1 MLASAE
7 IGHRIAREDYQREEP
22 ALREGLL
29 NAQYDLL
36 ERKRGPILVLIS
48 GIEGGGRGEIA
59 NQLTSWMDPRHVRV
73 NAFGPPTP
81 EELAHPPAYRYWR
94 ALPPKGKIG
103 VFMNAWYRDPLGG
116 EHPGDIDPSTIT
128 THIRRIRAFERMLA
142 DEGVTLLKFWVHL
155 SRDALKKR
163 VRELTRD
170 PATRWRVTPED
181 RRTVRRYSASHA
193 LWEHMLRESSTG
205 AAPWNVVEGSD
216 ARYRNLTIGKILLEA
231 MQHAAAH
238 DGPARPAADAV
249 LPTPSVIDNVKLIRD
264 LDLTQALAP
273 ERYPALLAKWQARLA
288 AATRD
293 KRFRKRALVAVFEG
307 AAAAGKGSALRRV
320 TGALDARQYLLVP
333 TGAPNDDERAHPY
346 LWRFWRY
353 IPARGGITL
362 FDRSWY
368 GRVLVERIEGFCSV
382 ADWTRAYEE
391 INHFEEQL
399 ADAGVIVVK
408 FWLQISKAEQLAR
421 FKAREQTSFKRFK
434 ITQEDWRNRKKW
446 AEYERAVAD
455 MVDRTSTEIAPW
467 TLVEA
472 DDKRHARIK
481 VLRTLV
487 RRVEAALEN

>member
-7 IGHRIAREDYQREEP
+7 IGHQISRDDYAREEP
-22 ALREGLL
+22 QLREGLL

-48 GIEGGGRGEIA
+48 GIEGGGRGETA
-59 NQLTSWMDPRHVRV
+59 NQLTTWMDPRHVRV

-81 EELAHPPAYRYWR
+81 EELAHPPAYRYWH
-94 ALPPKGKIG
+94 ALPPRGKTA
-103 VFMNAWYRDPLGG
+103 VFMNAWYRDLLARDLSGRVAATELGM
-116 EHPGDIDPSTIT
+116 SL
-128 THIRRIRAFERMLA
+128 RSVRQFERMLV
-142 DEGVTLLKFWVHL
+142 DEGVTLLKFWIHL

-163 VRELTRD
+163 VKDLTGD

-181 RRTVRRYSASHA
+181 RRAVKRYNASHNV
-193 LWEHMLRESSTG
+193 WEHVLRESSTG

-216 ARYRNLTIGKILLEA
+216 VRYRNLTIGKLLLAA
-231 MQHAAAH
+231 MQQAAG
-238 DGPARPAADAV
+238 DPGTVVPSQKSVRPA
-249 LPTPSVIDNVKLIRD
+249 PSVIDNVKLIRD
-264 LDLTQALAP
+264 LDLSLTLSP
-273 ERYPALLAKWQARLA
+273 ESYPAALAKWQGRLA
-288 AATRD
+288 DLTRD
-293 KRFRKRALVAVFEG
+293 KRFRKRSLVAVFEG
-307 AAAAGKGSALRRV
+307 ADAAGKGSALRRV

-333 TGAPNDDERAHPY
+333 TGAPNDDESAHPY
-346 LWRFWRY
+346 LWRFWRH
-353 IPARGGITL
+353 IPAQGGITL

-382 ADWTRAYEE
+382 ADWTRGYEE
-391 INHFEEQL
+391 INQFEDEL
-399 ADAGVIVVK
+399 ADAGIIVVK
-408 FWLQISKAEQLAR
+408 FWLQISKEEQLAR

-446 AEYERAVAD
+446 AEYEKAVAD

-481 VLRTLV
+481 VLRTLAK
-487 RRVEAALEN
+487 RLEATLGR

>member
-7 IGHRIAREDYQREEP
+7 IGHRIAREDYLREEP

-48 GIEGGGRGEIA
+48 GIEGGGRGETA
-59 NQLTSWMDPRHVRV
+59 NQLTAWMDPRHVRV
-73 NAFGPPTP
+73 NAFGPPTA
-81 EELAHPPAYRYWR
+81 EELAHPPAFRYWR
-94 ALPPKGKIG
+94 ALPPSGKIG
-103 VFMNAWYRDPLGG
+103 VFMNAWYRDLFAGREPG
-116 EHPGDIDPSTIT
+116 ELDAQSLDAGV
-128 THIRRIRAFERMLA
+128 RRVRQFERMLA
-142 DEGVTLLKFWVHL
+142 DEGVTLLKFWIHL
-155 SRDALKKR
+155 SRAALKER
-163 VRELTRD
+163 VHELTAD
-170 PATRWRVTPED
+170 PATRWRVTAED
-181 RRTVRRYSASHA
+181 RRAVRRYSRSHA
-193 LWEHMLRESSTG
+193 LWEHVLRESSTG

-216 ARYRNLTIGKILLEA
+216 PRYRNLTIGKLLLDA
-231 MQHAAAH
+231 MRHAARHGGTARPSQQ
-238 DGPARPAADAV
+238 PAR
-249 LPTPSVIDNVKLIRD
+249 PTPSVIDNVKLIRD
-264 LDLTQALAP
+264 LDLSQTLAP

-293 KRFRKRALVAVFEG
+293 KRFRRHALVAVFEG
-307 AAAAGKGSALRRV
+307 ADAAGKGSALRRV

-333 TGAPNDDERAHPY
+333 TGAPNDEERAHPY
-346 LWRFWRY
+346 LWRFWRHV
-353 IPARGGITL
+353 PARGGVTL

-368 GRVLVERIEGFCSV
+368 GRVLVERIEEFCSV

-391 INHFEEQL
+391 INHFEQQL

-408 FWLQISKAEQLAR
+408 FWLQISKREQLAR
-421 FKAREQTSFKRFK
+421 FRAREQTSFKRFK

-446 AEYERAVAD
+446 SHYERAVAD
-455 MVDRTSTEIAPW
+455 MVDRTSTVSAPW

-487 RRVEAALEN
+487 KRVEAAIDR